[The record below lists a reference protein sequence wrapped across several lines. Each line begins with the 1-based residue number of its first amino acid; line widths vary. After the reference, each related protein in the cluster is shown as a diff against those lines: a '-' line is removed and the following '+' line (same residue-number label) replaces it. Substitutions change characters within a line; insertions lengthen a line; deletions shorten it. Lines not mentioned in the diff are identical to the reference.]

1 MDLAL
6 TDGSADALYQLTEAD
21 IGPMPEFAAEE
32 SSSKEKLLSAST
44 KPIL

>member
-21 IGPMPEFAAEE
+21 IGPMPEFAEE